1 MNENK
6 KDILERVKKATVAVA
21 YLNTAAANEPFTIVG
36 SGFCIDPTGIVITCR
51 HVVEAFMEKK
61 IAQQISEAP
70 QSTRTSRFKPMSPG
84 KTITP
89 FAIFY
94 DTARSREH
102 IFTILSHPRNL
113 IAKPDKDLAA
123 IQLLSNTRFPQGY
136 PFLEIE
142 QFEDI
147 SEGDDI
153 GVCGFPLGNYL
164 LKQLGTVTSSFTRG
178 ILSSIIPGPNVE
190 LEYLDGFQLNVTATN
205 GNSGGPVFSFDTGKV
220 FGVLTSGVVH
230 PNGGLVQGLV
240 KAEPVYPVA
249 EADFIER
256 LKKAPEMINC

>member
-1 MNENK
+1 MT
-6 KDILERVKKATVAVA
+6 ILERVKKATIAVA
-21 YLNTAAANEPFTIVG
+21 YLNTADSNEPFTIVG

-51 HVVEAFMEKK
+51 HVVEAFMTKN
-61 IAQQISEAP
+61 IAQQINEAP
-70 QSTRTSRFKPMSPG
+70 PSTRTNGLKPVSPG
-84 KTITP
+84 KTVTP
-89 FAIFY
+89 FVIFY

-102 IFTILSHPRNL
+102 IFAIPCQPNNL
-113 IAKPDKDLAA
+113 IAKTDKDLAA
-123 IQLLSNTRFPQGY
+123 IQLSSHVRFPQGY

-142 QFEDI
+142 EFGDI
-147 SEGDDI
+147 SEGDEI

-178 ILSSIIPGPNVE
+178 ILSSIIPGPNVG

-205 GNSGGPVFSFDTGKV
+205 GNSGGPVFSFGTGKV
-220 FGVLTSGVVH
+220 FGVLTLGVVH

-249 EADFIER
+249 EAGFIER
-256 LKKAPEMINC
+256 LKKAPEMITR